1 MFEDFHKLFDNEVK
15 PYILVGADL
24 GATVIK
30 FYTQMLREYIFFSCS
45 FLVFEGDLV
54 S

>member
-1 MFEDFHKLFDNEVK
+1 MFEDFHKLFDNEAK

-30 FYTQMLREYIFFSCS
+30 FYTQMLREYIFLVAVFY
-45 FLVFEGDLV
+45 FLKAI
-54 S
+54 

>member
-1 MFEDFHKLFDNEVK
+1 MFEDFHKLFDNEAK

-30 FYTQMLREYIFFSCS
+30 FYTQMLREYIFFSCFFCLKMKS
-45 FLVFEGDLV
+45 LV
-54 S
+54 